1 MINNNE
7 LIKQHFE
14 DKDVEY
20 RKELINSCI
29 NEHDTT
35 TYFTPNEVAD
45 YLHCSAQTVRKW
57 IKLGKMESTKYQV
70 GLRSFIGLTGK
81 NISDFID
88 GTKYVMFIE

>member
-20 RKELINSCI
+20 RKELINSCMK
-29 NEHDTT
+29 EKDTT

-57 IKLGKMESTKYQV
+57 IKQGKMESTKYQV
-70 GLRSFIGLTGK
+70 GLRNFIGLTGK
-81 NISDFID
+81 NISDFILD
-88 GTKYVMFIE
+88 TKYVTFIE